1 MQITHL
7 LLVDDDLDTLHAFR
21 MLLEKKGYV
30 ITITQTID
38 QAMALA
44 ERCEFDLIIT
54 DLEFP
59 IETGFRL
66 LKSIRSHSDVPA
78 IAVTAHGQLK
88 DRHEVFSAGFN
99 AHVLKPVE
107 TKELERVITAALKG
121 EMMIEPMSGSD

>member
-21 MLLEKKGYV
+21 MLLEKRGYV

-44 ERCEFDLIIT
+44 ERCEFDLVVT

-59 IETGFRL
+59 LESGYEL
-66 LKSIRSHSDVPA
+66 LKHIRTHSNVPA
-78 IAVTAHGQLK
+78 IAVTAHGQLT
-88 DRHEVFSAGFN
+88 DRSEVYKAGFN

-107 TKELERVITAALKG
+107 SINLEKVINRALAG
-121 EMMIEPMSGSD
+121 EKMVEPVETES